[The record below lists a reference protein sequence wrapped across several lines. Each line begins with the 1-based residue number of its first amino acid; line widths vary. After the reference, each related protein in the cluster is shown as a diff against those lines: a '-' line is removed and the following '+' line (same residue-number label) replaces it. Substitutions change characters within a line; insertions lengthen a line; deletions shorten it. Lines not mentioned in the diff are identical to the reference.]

1 MKHIRLRDE
10 SGPFAEDKDLAA
22 RLRDQDVEPALSRG
36 EELTIDFEGVTLTTQ
51 SFVHAMISQPLRV
64 HGESSLAL
72 LRFQNCS
79 PLVRGLIETVVQYSL
94 ESIEG
99 ADEAAP

>member
-1 MKHIRLRDE
+1 MKRIRLIDE

-22 RLRDQDVEPALSRG
+22 RLRDNEVDPSVSRG
-36 EELTIDFEGVTLTTQ
+36 EELVIDFEGVTLTTQ
-51 SFVHAMISQPLRV
+51 SFVHAMISQPLRA
-64 HGESSLAL
+64 HGEASLAL

-99 ADEAAP
+99 DEQAL